1 MVDKLRGKY
10 LFQKRGV
17 FYFSKQIPKD
27 VRQHYSQNRIVQSLK
42 TKSVKDAFYQSQNLL
57 HKLNQHWYF
66 LRIKD
71 ENLLLFP
78 YQFTQQTPQ
87 KRAQNPKLS
96 DALQTYFKL
105 KGKGKGEI
113 FFRAT
118 KRAVRDVIA
127 LLKDRYLDNYSTTD
141 AAQFRDHLLDR
152 GLVSSTVKRVFA
164 IIRAII
170 NLSIQEYGLS
180 CKNAFAR
187 TYIPDLEDSIKRQ
200 PIPIDVIRDI
210 QKECM
215 KINDPNRW
223 LIALISDTGMRL
235 SEALGLKISD
245 IKLEEEIPYINIK
258 PNSARR
264 LKTKSSERQIP
275 LIGSSLWAAGKIY
288 LSVKDEFAFPHYTVK
303 DYCHTNSASAALNKW
318 LKLRVPMNCVIHSF
332 RHSIRDRLR
341 AINCPSEMID
351 QIGGWSNIT
360 VGTQYGLGFELHQKF
375 KWLNKIL
382 LDQQN

>member
-17 FYFSKQIPKD
+17 YYFSKQIPKD

-57 HKLNQHWYF
+57 HKLNQHWFY
-66 LRIKD
+66 LRVKD
-71 ENLLLFP
+71 ENILLFP
-78 YQFTQQTPQ
+78 YQFTQQISQ
-87 KRAQNPKLS
+87 RRAQNPKLS

-118 KRAVRDVIA
+118 RRAVRDVIA
-127 LLKDRYLDNYSTTD
+127 LLKDRYLNDYSTTD

-187 TYIPDLEDSIKRQ
+187 TYIQI
-200 PIPIDVIRDI
+200 
-210 QKECM
+210 
-215 KINDPNRW
+215 
-223 LIALISDTGMRL
+223 
-235 SEALGLKISD
+235 
-245 IKLEEEIPYINIK
+245 
-258 PNSARR
+258 
-264 LKTKSSERQIP
+264 LKT
-275 LIGSSLWAAGKIY
+275 L
-288 LSVKDEFAFPHYTVK
+288 
-303 DYCHTNSASAALNKW
+303 LNA
-318 LKLRVPMNCVIHSF
+318 N
-332 RHSIRDRLR
+332 
-341 AINCPSEMID
+341 
-351 QIGGWSNIT
+351 
-360 VGTQYGLGFELHQKF
+360 QYH
-375 KWLNKIL
+375 
-382 LDQQN
+382 

>member
-1 MVDKLRGKY
+1 MVDKLSGKY

-17 FYFSKQIPKD
+17 YYFSKQIPKD

-57 HKLNQHWYF
+57 HKLNQHWFY
-66 LRIKD
+66 LRVKD
-71 ENLLLFP
+71 ENILLFP
-78 YQFTQQTPQ
+78 YQFTQKTPQ
-87 KRAQNPKLS
+87 KSPQNPKLS

-105 KGKGKGEI
+105 KGNGKGEI

-118 KRAVRDVIA
+118 RRAVRDVIA

-170 NLSIQEYGLS
+170 NLSIQEYGLT

-200 PIPIDVIRDI
+200 PIPIDIIRDI

-215 KINDPNRW
+215 KIDDPNRW

-235 SEALGLKISD
+235 SEALGLKVSD
-245 IKLEEEIPYINIK
+245 IKLNEKIPYSNIT
-258 PNSARR
+258 PNPARR
-264 LKTKSSERQIP
+264 LKTKSSKRQIP
-275 LIGSSLWAAGKIY
+275 LIGSSLWAAKQI
-288 LSVKDEFAFPHYTVK
+288 LLNVKGEFAFPHYTIK
-303 DYCHTNSASAALNKW
+303 DYCYTNSASAALNKW
-318 LKLRVPMNCVIHSF
+318 LKTKTTKNFVIHSF
-332 RHSIRDRLR
+332 RHSMRDRLR

-351 QIGGWSNIT
+351 QIGGWTSSN
-360 VGTQYGLGFELHQKF
+360 VGQNYGNGYSLKNSLDEM
-375 KWLNKIL
+375 NKIL
-382 LDQQN
+382 DY

>member
-17 FYFSKQIPKD
+17 YYFSKQIPKD

-57 HKLNQHWYF
+57 HKLNQHWFY
-66 LRIKD
+66 LRVKD
-71 ENLLLFP
+71 ENILLFP
-78 YQFTQQTPQ
+78 YQLTQQISQ

-118 KRAVRDVIA
+118 RRAVRDVIA
-127 LLKDRYLDNYSTTD
+127 LLKDRYLNDYSTTD

-180 CKNAFAR
+180 CKNAFAK
-187 TYIPDLEDSIKRQ
+187 TYIPDLEDSIKRL
-200 PIPIDVIRDI
+200 PIPIDIIRDI

-223 LIALISDTGMRL
+223 IIDLISDTGMRL
-235 SEALGLKISD
+235 SEALGLKVSD
-245 IKLEEEIPYINIK
+245 LKLDQEIPYLNIT

-275 LIGSSLWAAGKIY
+275 LVGSSLWAAKQI
-288 LSVKDEFAFPHYTVK
+288 LLNVKGEFAFPHYTIK
-303 DYCHTNSASAALNKW
+303 DHCFTNSASAALNKW
-318 LKLRVPMNCVIHSF
+318 LQSKFHFKYVIHSF
-332 RHSIRDRLR
+332 RHSLRDRLR
-341 AINCPSEMID
+341 AVNCPSEIID
-351 QIGGWSNIT
+351 QIGGWSNNNI
-360 VGTQYGLGFELHQKF
+360 GIKYGLGFRLEQKYE
-375 KWLNKIL
+375 WLKKICI
-382 LDQQN
+382 DY

>member
-17 FYFSKQIPKD
+17 YYFSKQIPKD
-27 VRQHYSQNRIVQSLK
+27 VRQHYSRNRIVQSLK

-57 HKLNQHWYF
+57 HKLNQHWFY
-66 LRIKD
+66 LRVKD
-71 ENLLLFP
+71 ENILLFP

-87 KRAQNPKLS
+87 KRPQNPKLS

-118 KRAVRDVIA
+118 RRAVRDVIA
-127 LLKDRYLDNYSTTD
+127 LLKDRYLNDYSTTD

-164 IIRAII
+164 IVRAVI

-180 CKNAFAR
+180 CKNAFAK

-200 PIPIDVIRDI
+200 PIPIDIIRDI

-235 SEALGLKISD
+235 SEALGLKVSD
-245 IKLEEEIPYINIK
+245 IKLDEEIPYLNII
-258 PNSARR
+258 PNSSRR

-275 LIGSSLWAAGKIY
+275 LIGSSLWTAKQI
-288 LSVKDEFAFPHYTVK
+288 LLNVKSEFAFPHYTIK
-303 DYCHTNSASAALNKW
+303 DYCYTNSASAALNKW
-318 LKLRVPMNCVIHSF
+318 IKTKIHNNYVIHSF
-332 RHSIRDRLR
+332 RHSVRDRLR
-341 AINCPSEMID
+341 ATNCPSEMID
-351 QIGGWSNIT
+351 QIGGWSNSN
-360 VGTQYGLGFELHQKF
+360 VGIKYGLGYTKTEMLEYM
-375 KWLNKIL
+375 NKL
-382 LDQQN
+382 TN

>member
-17 FYFSKQIPKD
+17 YYFSKQIPKD

-71 ENLLLFP
+71 ENIVLFP
-78 YQFTQQTPQ
+78 YQFTQKIPQ

-113 FFRAT
+113 FFRAAR
-118 KRAVRDVIA
+118 RAVRDVIA

-200 PIPIDVIRDI
+200 PIPIDLIRDI

-235 SEALGLKISD
+235 SEALGLKVSD
-245 IKLEEEIPYINIK
+245 IKLNEEIPYINITT
-258 PNSARR
+258 NSARR

-275 LIGSSLWAAGKIY
+275 LIGSSLWAARQIC
-288 LSVKDEFAFPHYTVK
+288 LSANGEFAFPNYTVK
-303 DYCHTNSASAALNKW
+303 DYCYTNSASAALNKW

-332 RHSIRDRLR
+332 RHSMRDRLR
-341 AINCPSEMID
+341 AINCPSELID
-351 QIGGWSNIT
+351 HIGGWSSSN
-360 VGTQYGLGFELHQKF
+360 VGQTYGNGYSLEIKF
-375 KWLNKIL
+375 KQIKKIIIKFY
-382 LDQQN
+382 

>member
-17 FYFSKQIPKD
+17 YYFSKQIPKD

-71 ENLLLFP
+71 ENIVLFP
-78 YQFTQQTPQ
+78 NQFTKQIPQ
-87 KRAQNPKLS
+87 KRAPNPKLS

-118 KRAVRDVIA
+118 RRAVRDVIA
-127 LLKDRYLDNYSTTD
+127 LLKDRYLDDYSTTD
-141 AAQFRDHLLDR
+141 AAQFRDHLLDK
-152 GLVSSTVKRVFA
+152 GLVSSTVKRIFA

-200 PIPIDVIRDI
+200 PIPIDIIRDI

-235 SEALGLKISD
+235 SEALGLKVSD
-245 IKLEEEIPYINIK
+245 IKLEKEIPYINIT
-258 PNSARR
+258 PNSARS
-264 LKTKSSERQIP
+264 LKTKSSIRQIP
-275 LIGSSLWAAGKIY
+275 LVGSSLWAAEQI
-288 LSVKDEFAFPHYTVK
+288 LLNVKGEFAFPHYTIK
-303 DYCHTNSASAALNKW
+303 DYCYTNSASAALNKW
-318 LKLRVPMNCVIHSF
+318 LKLRAPQHYVVHSF
-332 RHSIRDRLR
+332 RHSMRDRLR

-351 QIGGWSNIT
+351 QIGGWSNQHI
-360 VGTQYGLGFELHQKF
+360 GKKYGSGYSLKNL
-375 KWLNKIL
+375 LDVIIKIL
-382 LDQQN
+382 DY

>member
-1 MVDKLRGKY
+1 MIDKLRGKY

-17 FYFSKQIPKD
+17 YYFSKQIPKD

-57 HKLNQHWYF
+57 HKLNQHWFY
-66 LRIKD
+66 LRVKD
-71 ENLLLFP
+71 ENILLFP
-78 YQFTQQTPQ
+78 YQFTQQIPH

-118 KRAVRDVIA
+118 RRAVRDVIA
-127 LLKDRYLDNYSTTD
+127 LLKDRYLNDYSTTD

-200 PIPIDVIRDI
+200 PIPINIIRDI

-245 IKLEEEIPYINIK
+245 LKLDQEIPYLNIT

-264 LKTKSSERQIP
+264 LKTKSSKRQIP
-275 LIGSSLWAAGKIY
+275 LVGSSLWSAKQI
-288 LSVKDEFAFPHYTVK
+288 LMNVKGESAFPHYTIK

-318 LKLRVPMNCVIHSF
+318 LKTKTTKNFVIHSL
-332 RHSIRDRLR
+332 RHSMRDRLR
-341 AINCPSEMID
+341 ALNCPSEMID
-351 QIGGWSNIT
+351 QIGGWSNNN
-360 VGTQYGLGFELHQKF
+360 VGTKYGLGYTKTEMLEYM
-375 KWLNKIL
+375 NKL
-382 LDQQN
+382 TN

>member
-17 FYFSKQIPKD
+17 YYFSKQIPKD

-57 HKLNQHWYF
+57 HKLNQHWFY
-66 LRIKD
+66 LRVKD
-71 ENLLLFP
+71 ENILLFP
-78 YQFTQQTPQ
+78 YQFTQQIPQ

-118 KRAVRDVIA
+118 RRAVTDVIA
-127 LLKDRYLDNYSTTD
+127 LLKDRYLEDYSTTD

-170 NLSIQEYGLS
+170 NLSIQENGLI
-180 CKNAFAR
+180 CKNAFAK

-200 PIPIDVIRDI
+200 PIPIDIIRDI

-235 SEALGLKISD
+235 SEALGLKVSD
-245 IKLEEEIPYINIK
+245 IKLDEEIPYLNIT

-264 LKTKSSERQIP
+264 LKTKSSQRQIP
-275 LIGSSLWAAGKIY
+275 LVGSSLWAAKQI
-288 LSVKDEFAFPHYTVK
+288 LMNVKGEFAFPHYTVK
-303 DYCHTNSASAALNKW
+303 DYCYTNSASAALNKW
-318 LKLRVPMNCVIHSF
+318 LRPRTADRCVIHSL
-332 RHSIRDRLR
+332 RHSMRDRLR
-341 AINCPSEMID
+341 ATNCPSEVID
-351 QIGGWSNIT
+351 QIGGWSNQS
-360 VGTQYGLGFELHQKF
+360 VGEKYGYGFSLK
-375 KWLNKIL
+375 NL
-382 LDQQN
+382 LDEMSKI

>member
-1 MVDKLRGKY
+1 
-10 LFQKRGV
+10 
-17 FYFSKQIPKD
+17 

-360 VGTQYGLGFELHQKF
+360 VGTQYGLAFELDQKF